1 MKKGKKG
8 LALAMTLAV
17 TMTSVPTAFALDGN
31 AQPTKQPDNQLDQ
44 RDTKA
49 ISYKYTKLDQAPM
62 KASVKASSENTPMQ
76 WSEGPANL
84 AFDGDVNT
92 GWHTD
97 YNTHQGPYTI
107 EWNLGGTYKIGK
119 VEYTRK
125 KTGAAGIW
133 KEIKIEV
140 KNGET
145 GSWQTA
151 YNGTIAETADGAST
165 DITFEPVDA
174 SDVKV
179 TVVKSYDNPEGK
191 YASAGEINVYSA
203 TKEVTLINP
212 IKILPEEGKTTT
224 MKEGETQQFRY
235 ELTQEAEEAGGTVEW
250 RVQDGGILKVDE
262 NGFVTA
268 VSAGKGKVSANYK
281 LGNTTYNTYIDVTV
295 EKVETECTISLNGT
309 QYKGMSLQ
317 EVVEQSKLTELT
329 SVKFESGVIR
339 DTDFDYLKKFNRL
352 QWTLK
357 ELVLVTMSNYGDS
370 VEMLFH

>member
-1 MKKGKKG
+1 M
-8 LALAMTLAV
+8 
-17 TMTSVPTAFALDGN
+17 
-31 AQPTKQPDNQLDQ
+31 
-44 RDTKA
+44 
-49 ISYKYTKLDQAPM
+49 
-62 KASVKASSENTPMQ
+62 
-76 WSEGPANL
+76 
-84 AFDGDVNT
+84 
-92 GWHTD
+92 
-97 YNTHQGPYTI
+97 
-107 EWNLGGTYKIGK
+107 
-119 VEYTRK
+119 
-125 KTGAAGIW
+125 
-133 KEIKIEV
+133 

-203 TKEVTLINP
+203 TKEVTLVNP

-235 ELTQEAEEAGGTVEW
+235 ELTQEAEEAGGTVKW
-250 RVQDGGILKVDE
+250 RVQDSSILKVDE

-309 QYKGMSLQ
+309 QYK
-317 EVVEQSKLTELT
+317 E
-329 SVKFESGVIR
+329 
-339 DTDFDYLKKFNRL
+339 
-352 QWTLK
+352 
-357 ELVLVTMSNYGDS
+357 
-370 VEMLFH
+370 